1 MDNIVK
7 RIKELDAP
15 VSVRMNIGTDTI
27 PPDILK
33 TEFEKRWMTSNAMKE
48 AIISYCKIVIDA
60 VKDIVPAITIPTEKF
75 LLYGSDGMEA
85 LFHVSK
91 YAQESGLL
99 VIEDANISVPYS
111 VDEIKQLLDFR
122 LGMPPIDEL
131 KQRIYFNDFLT
142 FNPYLNSDIIRELSI
157 FSKLHK
163 KYGFITLRMTN
174 IVNCPDQLIA
184 YPVKDL
190 TECPLYMKLC
200 NEIDIFSDSGEN
212 GFKNV
217 GISITFKKYS
227 NELKTLKLLFPDIFM
242 HLRNYDANNL
252 DSTACVLK
260 DFHGILDIDEPFVA
274 PSNPSYVGLSM
285 ERAIQTSCNEIISKI
300 RSF

>member
-48 AIISYCKIVIDA
+48 AITSYCKIVIDA

-163 KYGFITLRMTN
+163 KYGFITLRMTD
-174 IVNCPDQLIA
+174 IADYPDQLIA
-184 YPVKDL
+184 YSVKDL

-200 NEIDIFSDSGEN
+200 HEIDIFSDSGEN
-212 GFKNV
+212 GFKDV
-217 GISITFKKYS
+217 GISIKFKKYS
-227 NELKTLKLLFPDIFM
+227 NELKTLKLMFPNIFM